1 MQKLRKFEIYWEDKK
16 MIEISRITQDSSK
29 SQIRDLEKE
38 LEQKLYNS
46 GIYFRLFSRIKSS
59 NSIEEKIARK
69 QKEHNNLNYK
79 MQDYIG
85 FRIVLYFK
93 EDINICEEILSANY
107 EILNSEIDKLDTS
120 NFQPQ
125 RINYVF
131 KLPQQYKHIIPVT
144 LKDRVE
150 YTFEVQLRT
159 IFSEGWHEVE
169 HDLRYKCKDSW
180 LNYVNESRT
189 LNGILATLENCDW
202 AISKLFEDL
211 AYKNYKNKEW
221 SEMIQNKFKVHLI
234 DKNISPEI
242 IDFLNENKEAA
253 KKIFKSNR
261 YKIIK
266 GIGDDLNFTCDNI
279 IYYSILHE
287 NINSSLTIPSLIK
300 EAFEKQ
306 KMKLKN

>member
-1 MQKLRKFEIYWEDKK
+1 

-29 SQIRDLEKE
+29 SLIRDLEKD

-59 NSIEEKIARK
+59 DSIEEKMTRK
-69 QKEHNNLNYK
+69 RKEHNNVNYK

-93 EDINICEEILSANY
+93 DDINICEEILSSNY
-107 EILNSEIDKLDTS
+107 EMINSEIDKLDTS

-131 KLPQQYKHIIPVT
+131 KLPKQYEHIIPVIIQD
-144 LKDRVE
+144 KVE

-180 LNYVNESRT
+180 INYVNEART

-202 AISKLFEDL
+202 AISKLFDDL

-221 SEMIQNKFKVHLI
+221 SEMIQNKFRVHLI
-234 DKNISPEI
+234 DKTVSPDIIS
-242 IDFLNENKEAA
+242 FLNENNDVA

-266 GIGDDLNFTCDNI
+266 GIADDLNFTCDNI

-287 NINSSLTIPSLIK
+287 NIKSSLKIPSLIK
-300 EAFEKQ
+300 DAFDKQ
-306 KMKLKN
+306 NKKMKN

>member
-1 MQKLRKFEIYWEDKK
+1 
-16 MIEISRITQDSSK
+16 MIEINRVTQDSSK
-29 SQIRDLEKE
+29 SQIRDLEKQ

-46 GIYFRLFSRIKSS
+46 GIYFRLFSRIKTTS
-59 NSIEEKIARK
+59 SIEEKITRK
-69 QKEHNNLNYK
+69 QKEHNNPNYK

-85 FRIVLYFK
+85 FRIILYFK
-93 EDINICEEILSANY
+93 DDIDICKEIISTNY
-107 EILNSEIDKLDTS
+107 EILNSEVDKLDTS

-125 RINYVF
+125 RINYVL
-131 KLPQQYKHIIPVT
+131 KLPKQYEHIIPVSV
-144 LKDRVE
+144 KDKVE
-150 YTFEVQLRT
+150 STFEVQLRT

-180 LNYVNESRT
+180 INYGNESRT

-221 SEMIQNKFKVHLI
+221 SEMIQNKFRVHLT
-234 DKNISPEI
+234 DKNISPDI
-242 IDFLNENKEAA
+242 VSFLNENKDVA

-266 GIGDDLNFTCDNI
+266 GIADDLNFTCDNI

-287 NINSSLTIPSLIK
+287 NVNSSLKIPSLIK
-300 EAFEKQ
+300 DAFDKQ
-306 KMKLKN
+306 KKKLKN